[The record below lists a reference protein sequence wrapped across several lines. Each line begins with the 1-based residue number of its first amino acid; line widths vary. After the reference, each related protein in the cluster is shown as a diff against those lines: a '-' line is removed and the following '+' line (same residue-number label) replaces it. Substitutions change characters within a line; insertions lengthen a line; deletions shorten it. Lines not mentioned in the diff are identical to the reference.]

1 MSKSLTD
8 ITTAYLYNVLAVDQN
23 EDIEMDS
30 GDDEE
35 RGRDRAEDEED
46 SQDEGDV
53 SPGIFLIFF
62 D

>member
-1 MSKSLTD
+1 MFP
-8 ITTAYLYNVLAVDQN
+8 AAGQN

-53 SPGIFLIFF
+53 SAGILSVFL